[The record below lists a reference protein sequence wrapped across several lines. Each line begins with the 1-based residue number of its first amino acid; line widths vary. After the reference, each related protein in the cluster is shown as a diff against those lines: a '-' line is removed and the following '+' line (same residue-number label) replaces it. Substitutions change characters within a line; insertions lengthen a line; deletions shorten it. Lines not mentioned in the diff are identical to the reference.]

1 MAKTQIRIFLL
12 KIYKKLKKTRFA
24 LNKKVRL
31 KHAFVRALCF
41 RGKKPQGLC
50 TLRFVLKH
58 AFNNTGLD
66 A

>member
-1 MAKTQIRIFLL
+1 MAKNQIRIFFIKNLQ
-12 KIYKKLKKTRFA
+12 KAQKMRFA